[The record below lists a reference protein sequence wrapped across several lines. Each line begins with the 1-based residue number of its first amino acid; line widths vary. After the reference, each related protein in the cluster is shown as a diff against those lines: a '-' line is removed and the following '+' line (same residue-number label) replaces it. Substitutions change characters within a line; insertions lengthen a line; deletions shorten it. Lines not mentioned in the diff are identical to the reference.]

1 MAFSSVLSEMLVS
14 SVLRAGSKFS
24 TRRERMVRAMSRF
37 SQAICKSSAGSA
49 TSSSSWCCS
58 GCSSFSSGAAA
69 AAGCYRFE
77 RDGEKDKR
85 CEKYMVAKRICEEI
99 YTNQYMYCCVC
110 HQDSNNNWLASQSN
124 GLKAH
129 DVVFRSR

>member
-14 SVLRAGSKFS
+14 SVDSRAGSKFS

-58 GCSSFSSGAAA
+58 VCSSFSSGAAA

-85 CEKYMVAKRICEEI
+85 CEKYMVAKRICEE
-99 YTNQYMYCCVC
+99 YTPISTCI
-110 HQDSNNNWLASQSN
+110 
-124 GLKAH
+124 
-129 DVVFRSR
+129 VVFVIRIQTTIGCRANQMV

>member
-14 SVLRAGSKFS
+14 SVDNRAGSKFS

-58 GCSSFSSGAAA
+58 VCSSFSSGAAA
-69 AAGCYRFE
+69 AAAGC
-77 RDGEKDKR
+77 
-85 CEKYMVAKRICEEI
+85 
-99 YTNQYMYCCVC
+99 
-110 HQDSNNNWLASQSN
+110 
-124 GLKAH
+124 
-129 DVVFRSR
+129 